1 VLFATLEEQMDAAL
15 GSERIITVMSDF
27 FGGLALLLSAIGL
40 YGLLA
45 SSVAQRTAE
54 IGVRIALGAP
64 RRAVL
69 WMILSDA
76 LRLVGTGVLLGSVML
91 FIGVQSVRDMLFG
104 VSAFDPVT
112 LMATVVVLIIVA
124 LVAGLFPAMR
134 AASVDPMHALRAE

>member
-1 VLFATLEEQMDAAL
+1 
-15 GSERIITVMSDF
+15 
-27 FGGLALLLSAIGL
+27 LSAIGL

-54 IGVRIALGAP
+54 IDVRIALGAQ
-64 RRAVL
+64 RSSVL

-104 VSAFDPVT
+104 ISAFDPVT
-112 LMATVVVLIIVA
+112 LMTTVVVLIIVA